1 MSKMHPSLFAPFP
14 PCNHLTSLML
24 LAMVQPL
31 IDDIA
36 SGILPQLSNCDRSH
50 MSVPGLRKG

>member
-1 MSKMHPSLFAPFP
+1 MSFAPFP
-14 PCNHLTSLML
+14 PCNHLPSLML

-36 SGILPQLSNCDRSH
+36 SSIFLQLLNCDRSH